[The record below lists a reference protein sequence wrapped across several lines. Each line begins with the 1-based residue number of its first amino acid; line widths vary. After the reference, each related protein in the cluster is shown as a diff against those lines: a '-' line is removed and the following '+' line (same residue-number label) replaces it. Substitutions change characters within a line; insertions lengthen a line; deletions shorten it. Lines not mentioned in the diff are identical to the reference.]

1 MVARLVLVRNH
12 AKLGMV
18 YLARIG
24 QLKIHGTNVAC
35 EESKEDKA
43 LIVIQKKERKIIQ

>member
-1 MVARLVLVRNH
+1 MVARLVLARNH

-24 QLKIHGTNVAC
+24 QLKIRGTNVAC

-43 LIVIQKKERKIIQ
+43 PIVIKKKERKIIP